1 MRREA
6 VLPSFVINFRA
17 MKYDQFKIR
26 VKNTTAN
33 SFCIIYFLIF
43 ISGSRPVKADIIPG
57 AARFNEYVPQLKG
70 KRIALV
76 ANHTSIVGSVHLLDT
91 LISLGL
97 QIDKIFAPEHGFRGD
112 AANGATIADAIDAK
126 SGLSIVSL
134 YGKTKKPKSKDLK
147 EIDAVVFDM
156 QDVGVRYYTYL
167 STLHYVM
174 EACAENHIEL
184 WVLDRPNPHG
194 HYVDGPLL
202 DPKFTQ
208 SMVGLHPIPLVHGMT
223 LGELAIM
230 IQGESWISHASALP
244 LFVVTVENYDHNKP
258 YVLPIAPSPNLPTE
272 ASVILYPS
280 LGLFEG
286 TIMSMGRG
294 TDWPFEILGA
304 PWFTQGTFEFTPI
317 NIPGKAV
324 NPPYLGRVCKGLKLT
339 NFGLD
344 YLRDYQQIYLTW
356 LMESYALYGKKEDF
370 FNSFFDKLAGSPSLR
385 TAIIAGQT
393 EAEIRASWQ
402 LDLSAFKDKRRRYL
416 LYAHDESRGNQ
427 YPTKTVKKP

>member
-6 VLPSFVINFRA
+6 VLPSFVINFCA

-43 ISGSRPVKADIIPG
+43 LLGSHSVRAEIIPG

-70 KRIALV
+70 KKIALV
-76 ANHTSIVGSVHLLDT
+76 ANHTSQVGSVHLLDT

-97 QIDKIFAPEHGFRGD
+97 RIDKIFAPEHGFRGD
-112 AANGATIADAIDAK
+112 AANGAAIAVAIDAK
-126 SGLSIVSL
+126 SGLPIVSL
-134 YGKTKKPKSKDLK
+134 YGKSKKPKIKDLK
-147 EIDAVVFDM
+147 GIDVVVFDM

-174 EACAENHIEL
+174 EACAENHITL
-184 WVLDRPNPHG
+184 WVLDRPNPNG
-194 HYVDGPLL
+194 HYVDGPVL

-223 LGELAIM
+223 LGELARM
-230 IQGESWISHASALP
+230 IKGESWISNASELA
-244 LFVVTVENYDHNKP
+244 LFVVSVAHYDHNTP
-258 YVLPIAPSPNLPTE
+258 YVLPIAPSPNLPSE
-272 ASVILYPS
+272 ASIILYPS

-286 TIMSMGRG
+286 TLMSMGRG
-294 TDWPFEILGA
+294 TDWPFEVLGA
-304 PWFTQGTFEFTPI
+304 PWFTRGTLEFTPI
-317 NIPGKAV
+317 NILGKAV
-324 NPPYLGRVCKGLKLT
+324 NPPYLGQVCRGLKLT
-339 NFGLD
+339 NFALD

-356 LMESYALYGKKEDF
+356 LIDSYVIYGKKADF
-370 FNSFFDKLAGSPSLR
+370 FNSFFDKLAGTPALR

-393 EAEIRASWQ
+393 EEEIRASWQ
-402 LDLSAFKDKRRRYL
+402 VDLSIFKSKRRSYL
-416 LYAHDESRGNQ
+416 LYAHDEARGNQ
-427 YPTKTVKKP
+427 YPTKTSKKP